1 MKKFTMYLIF
11 NDIKI
16 IMTDNHKGDYVYTRK
31 EKHGFSGNVNYDKTN
46 NKSKYNQM
54 IITLIVFFGLSF
66 ALIYALGLSFNYFV
80 PLKVDAQPAQ
90 DYPIPDASRMF
101 TNDTADIRKVDRD
114 PYILDMAILPKNI
127 TVGEPA
133 AFVFNFF
140 AKSSNSWLWHT
151 DLWMTISDS
160 SGKPIAVFPNNHG
173 HGGVIEFEYVFPKEG
188 TYSINLIFG
197 QQQGSPNFMIE
208 PKVIRDLKFNLT
220 VYPQEKQQQL
230 TQQASQ
236 SNSSAIP
243 GKVRD
248 ISIKAESWKFT
259 PNVIEVNKG
268 DTVRLHFATAQDE
281 VSLYIGHGF
290 GIEKYNVNV
299 FLLKGTEQTVEF
311 MADKPGNFT
320 FRCTSFCSAP
330 AAAIENHF
338 NMVGKLIVD
347 E

>member
-1 MKKFTMYLIF
+1 MYLIF

-16 IMTDNHKGDYVYTRK
+16 IMTDNYKGDDVYTK
-31 EKHGFSGNVNYDKTN
+31 EKKYDLMYISNYDKPN
-46 NKSKYNQM
+46 NKNKYNQTM
-54 IITLIVFFGLSF
+54 IIILIVFFGLSF
-66 ALIYALGLSFNYFV
+66 ALIYALGPSLDYFI
-80 PLKVDAQPAQ
+80 PLKVYAQPAQ
-90 DYPIPDASRMF
+90 DYPIPDSTRMF

-188 TYSINLIFG
+188 TYNINLIFG

-208 PKVIRDLKFNLT
+208 PKVIRDLNFNLT
-220 VYPQEKQQQL
+220 VYPQEKLTPQQ
-230 TQQASQ
+230 TSSQ
-236 SNSSAIP
+236 SNSSATV
-243 GKVRD
+243 GKIRD

-299 FLLKGTEQTVEF
+299 FLLKGTEQIVEF
-311 MADKPGNFT
+311 VADKPGDFT

-338 NMVGKLIVD
+338 NMVGKLIVH